1 MALSQTRR
9 PRPMRETAHRAQ
21 AEGGHSILREDYVG
35 DEERNLFADQM
46 SAELED
52 LVKAQF
58 PRTSNLEYALLKC
71 HLIVE
76 YALTQFI
83 RGSAHVLVE
92 SGAIRFTFA
101 QKLEVAYL
109 MGFGVN
115 EPWAIPAVEL
125 LNKVRNQAAHRFNL
139 NRKEV
144 DEMLRIVSED
154 YHDFEMTDDRMRVRH
169 LRGFCIFICSYL
181 AGRLSASTWWATYV
195 IKAERE
201 RILAPNLGDEPA

>member
-1 MALSQTRR
+1 MALSQTKR
-9 PRPMRETAHRAQ
+9 PRPTRETAHRAQ
-21 AEGGHSILREDYVG
+21 AEGGYSILREDYVE
-35 DEERNLFADQM
+35 DDERNSFADQM
-46 SAELED
+46 SAELEV
-52 LVKAQF
+52 LVKTQF
-58 PRTSNLEYALLKC
+58 PRTTNLEYALLKC

-92 SGAIRFTFA
+92 SQAIRFTFA
-101 QKLEVAYL
+101 QKIEVAYL

-125 LNKVRNQAAHRFNL
+125 LNKVRNQAAHRFDI

-154 YHDFEMTDDRMRVRH
+154 YPVFDMTDDRMRVRR
-169 LRGFCIFICSYL
+169 LRSFCIFICGYL
-181 AGRLSASTWWATYV
+181 AGRLSASTWWATHL
-195 IKAERE
+195 IRAERE
-201 RILAPNLGDEPA
+201 RILTPR

>member
-9 PRPMRETAHRAQ
+9 PRPTRETAHRAH
-21 AEGGHSILREDYVG
+21 AEGGHSILREDYVE
-35 DEERNLFADQM
+35 DEDRNSFAGRM
-46 SAELED
+46 SAELEE

-58 PRTSNLEYALLKC
+58 PRTTNLEYALLKC

-92 SGAIRFTFA
+92 SEAIRFSFA

-109 MGFGVN
+109 MGFGAN

-125 LNKVRNQAAHRFNL
+125 LNKVRNQAAHRFDL

-144 DEMLRIVSED
+144 DEMLRICSED
-154 YHDFEMTDDRMRVRH
+154 YHAFEMADDRMRVRR
-169 LRGFCIFICSYL
+169 LRGFCILICGYL
-181 AGRLSASTWWATYV
+181 AGRLSASTWWATHL
-195 IKAERE
+195 IRAERE
-201 RILAPNLGDEPA
+201 RILAPNLGGEPA

>member
-1 MALSQTRR
+1 MALSQSRK
-9 PRPMRETAHRAQ
+9 PRPTRETAHRAR
-21 AEGGHSILREDYVG
+21 AEGGHSILPEDYVE
-35 DEERNLFADQM
+35 DVERNSFADRM
-46 SAELED
+46 GAELTD
-52 LVKAQF
+52 LVKMQF
-58 PRTSNLEYALLKC
+58 PRTTNLEYALLKC

-92 SGAIRFTFA
+92 PDAIRFTFA

-154 YHDFEMTDDRMRVRH
+154 YHNFEMTDDRMRVRH
-169 LRGFCIFICSYL
+169 LRGFCIFVCGYL
-181 AGRLSASTWWATYV
+181 AGRLSASNWWATHL
-195 IKAERE
+195 IQTERE
-201 RILAPNLGDEPA
+201 RIAPNLGDESA